1 VGVVYGRQW
10 RIRTRLG
17 WVTLRV
23 RTPEESLSVEDP
35 DAVQRERLARR
46 LLSEELRAN
55 SRNPPEELYS
65 VWRYF
70 NGDDYAFG
78 SRERRLGR
86 KELVALERWL
96 FEGSS
101 AHQVAFDH
109 DPFPM
114 GELKVDGWEPALSAL
129 GPPGRQ
135 PEPDSS
141 FIAVNLRDQDD
152 EPVIGRRWII
162 DLPDGSRHEGETDA
176 EGWAR
181 VQGFRKDGMAKVVFP
196 GFDELDHDTQN
207 SAERTIIPLNGA
219 DPNAAG
225 KSGPSE
231 HFLEFTLTAPD
242 GSALADVAFS
252 VTLESG
258 EVREGRTDAL
268 GLARLDGIDGKS
280 AALQVL
286 SIPSE

>member
-1 VGVVYGRQW
+1 MVYGRQW

-23 RTPEESLSVEDP
+23 RVPAESLSGQHPE
-35 DAVQRERLARR
+35 AVQRERLARR
-46 LLSEELRAN
+46 LLCEELRPS

-65 VWRYF
+65 VWRHF
-70 NGDDYAFG
+70 CGDDYAFG
-78 SRERRLGR
+78 SRERRLGP
-86 KELVALERWL
+86 KELAALERL
-96 FEGSS
+96 LLEGPF
-101 AHQVAFDH
+101 AHQIALDH
-109 DPFPM
+109 EPFPA
-114 GELKVDGWEPALSAL
+114 GELKVDGWEPALSEL
-129 GPPGRQ
+129 GPPGRK

-181 VQGFRKDGMAKVVFP
+181 VQGFREDGMAKVVFP
-196 GFDELDHDTQN
+196 GFDELDHDTKN
-207 SAERTIIPLNGA
+207 AAERTIIPLNGEVA
-219 DPNAAG
+219 SSDSASNSAA
-225 KSGPSE
+225 
-231 HFLEFTLTAPD
+231 HFLEFTLTAPG
-242 GSALADVAFS
+242 GSVLADVAYS

-258 EVREGRTDAL
+258 EVREGRTNAE
-268 GLARLDGIDGKS
+268 GLARLEGVDGKS
-280 AALQVL
+280 ASLRVL